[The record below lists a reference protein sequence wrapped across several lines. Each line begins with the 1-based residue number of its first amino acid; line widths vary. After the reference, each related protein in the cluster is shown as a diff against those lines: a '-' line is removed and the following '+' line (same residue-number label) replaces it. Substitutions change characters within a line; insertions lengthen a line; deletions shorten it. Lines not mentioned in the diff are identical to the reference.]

1 MQIQRIPPQNIE
13 AERAVIGAMMIS
25 TDAIVTVAE
34 TLIASDFYRM
44 EHRVLFQ
51 TIIKLNQENKAA
63 DIVTVTEELRKDD
76 KLDSIGGIICVTGLA
91 NAVPTAANVEYYANI
106 VKENAQLR
114 GLIKAATEIATSAY
128 ERQEDVPVIMDRA
141 ESQILSLA
149 AANNKHHFAPMKDL
163 VLHTISKIEKV
174 YQHKGGITGVS
185 TGFKDLDNLTAG
197 LQPSDFIIVAGR
209 PSMGKTAF
217 TLNMAT
223 YASLHLN
230 KQVAFFSLEMSQEQ
244 LLQRMICAEGAIDSQ
259 RMRVGNLDDTD
270 WGNILAISDKLSKST
285 IHIDDT
291 PGISVMEVRSRARR
305 LKAEHGLDLIIIDY
319 LQLMQGHVKSNSE
332 NRHQEISDISRTLK
346 ALARELN
353 VPVVA
358 LSQLSRSVES
368 RQVKTP
374 MLSDLRESGSLE
386 QDADVVM
393 FLYREDYYNPESAE
407 KNITEVNI
415 AKHRNG
421 PTDTVRLFFH
431 KQFTRF
437 TDLTIR

>member
-1 MQIQRIPPQNIE
+1 
-13 AERAVIGAMMIS
+13 
-25 TDAIVTVAE
+25 
-34 TLIASDFYRM
+34 
-44 EHRVLFQ
+44 
-51 TIIKLNQENKAA
+51 
-63 DIVTVTEELRKDD
+63 
-76 KLDSIGGIICVTGLA
+76 
-91 NAVPTAANVEYYANI
+91 
-106 VKENAQLR
+106 
-114 GLIKAATEIATSAY
+114 
-128 ERQEDVPVIMDRA
+128 
-141 ESQILSLA
+141 
-149 AANNKHHFAPMKDL
+149 
-163 VLHTISKIEKV
+163 
-174 YQHKGGITGVS
+174 
-185 TGFKDLDNLTAG
+185 
-197 LQPSDFIIVAGR
+197 
-209 PSMGKTAF
+209 
-217 TLNMAT
+217 
-223 YASLHLN
+223 
-230 KQVAFFSLEMSQEQ
+230 
-244 LLQRMICAEGAIDSQ
+244 
-259 RMRVGNLDDTD
+259 
-270 WGNILAISDKLSKST
+270 
-285 IHIDDT
+285 
-291 PGISVMEVRSRARR
+291 
-305 LKAEHGLDLIIIDY
+305 
-319 LQLMQGHVKSNSE
+319 MQGHVKSNSE